1 MICPKCNAQVPPN
14 QRFCGNCG
22 NDLSAVQAAPAE
34 PLDTAKTMAA
44 DEFDNYGYQPQQ
56 PEQNYAPQD
65 NYGYQPQQS
74 EQNYAPQDSYGYQP
88 QQQPAQSGYSY
99 QSANND
105 FSDKF
110 AQYNQPSQYSKPN
123 GSGYAGYSMQQN
135 GVMVQKKVNPKI
147 IIIIVVSVLAITG
160 IVLGI
165 VFGVKAC
172 NGGKDADGV
181 NSSDS
186 AAESKI
192 NSYINAHPELKS
204 SMESEMGGAATAN
217 IYGRGNSLV
226 MDVKLTVDIT
236 DEQKSMLAANTGEIQ
251 SQLQQRLPQMR
262 SEIGVDDLVVVLIYR
277 DISGNEIARVTA
289 S

>member
-65 NYGYQPQQS
+65 NYGYQPQQPS
-74 EQNYAPQDSYGYQP
+74 
-88 QQQPAQSGYSY
+88 QSGYSY

-165 VFGVKAC
+165 VLGVKAC

-192 NSYINAHPELKS
+192 KSYINAHPELKS

>member
-65 NYGYQPQQS
+65 NYGYQPQQP
-74 EQNYAPQDSYGYQP
+74 EQNYAPQDNYGYQP
-88 QQQPAQSGYSY
+88 QQPSQSGYSY

-160 IVLGI
+160 IALGI
-165 VFGVKAC
+165 VFGVSAC

-192 NSYINAHPELKS
+192 KSYINAHPELKS
-204 SMESEMGGAATAN
+204 SMESEMGGAATAK

-226 MDVKLTVDIT
+226 MDVNLTVDIT